1 MAKPNAP
8 AGPRDAVKPG
18 PAPSEAKAPEAVAS
32 PAGRTEER
40 VASESKAPAT
50 PRLRPVDLIEKAKGQ
65 LKELT
70 GYPIDSVSEFGRVED
85 GWRMTITVIELSRI
99 PPSTDVLAEYVVG
112 LDRTGDIID
121 YRRGRRYFRDQVGES
136 T

>member
-1 MAKPNAP
+1 MAKPNSP
-8 AGPRDAVKPG
+8 SGPREAVRPET
-18 PAPSEAKAPEAVAS
+18 APSGAKTPKAAAGRASGTGESAAPE
-32 PAGRTEER
+32 
-40 VASESKAPAT
+40 SKTPMT

-85 GWRMTITVIELSRI
+85 GWRMTITVVELSRI
-99 PPSTDVLAEYVVG
+99 PPATDVLAEYVVG
-112 LDRTGDIID
+112 LDKTGDIID

-136 T
+136 M

>member
-1 MAKPNAP
+1 MSKPNSP
-8 AGPRDAVKPG
+8 AGPREAVKPG
-18 PAPSEAKAPEAVAS
+18 GAPSQAKTPEAAAS
-32 PAGRTEER
+32 PAGGTEER
-40 VASESKAPAT
+40 ATPESKAPAM

-85 GWRMTITVIELSRI
+85 GWRMTITVVELSRI